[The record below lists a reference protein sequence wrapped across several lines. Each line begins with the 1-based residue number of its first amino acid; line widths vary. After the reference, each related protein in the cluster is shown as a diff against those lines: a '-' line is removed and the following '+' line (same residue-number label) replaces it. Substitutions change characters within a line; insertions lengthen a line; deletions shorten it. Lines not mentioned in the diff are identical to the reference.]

1 MNKTIARKVTP
12 KPFVPKSGI
21 TKNPKRRYGCGG
33 KKK

>member
-1 MNKTIARKVTP
+1 MAKTVKRTVNP
-12 KPFVPKSGI
+12 KPFIPKGGV